1 MENFVFKPKYR
12 LNFYFGLA
20 SGVVMFLLL
29 LWIIVDTQDFS
40 FQSILW
46 LGIMILIPLIILSAF
61 IRSIT
66 FESQSFTVSKFLFL
80 SKTYEYTEIVDFS
93 KRMIKTERGTIALTW
108 VKNNDEFYDKMT
120 HLLNEGRINNQKI
133 EHRLVPVE
141 NMARKAFFPSIVVTI
156 ILWLIITWK
165 FHIQQSF
172 ASDIGFGLLFIITF
186 YFMMKW
192 QSRKKKGQ

>member
-1 MENFVFKPKYR
+1 
-12 LNFYFGLA
+12 
-20 SGVVMFLLL
+20 
-29 LWIIVDTQDFS
+29 
-40 FQSILW
+40 
-46 LGIMILIPLIILSAF
+46 
-61 IRSIT
+61 
-66 FESQSFTVSKFLFL
+66 
-80 SKTYEYTEIVDFS
+80 
-93 KRMIKTERGTIALTW
+93 
-108 VKNNDEFYDKMT
+108 
-120 HLLNEGRINNQKI
+120 
-133 EHRLVPVE
+133 VPVE